1 MWLPLLD
8 MVSNRW
14 MAFSA
19 LHCLFLFVTYNV
31 LLLTSKDSGG
41 ETIMRTYHLQEW
53 IEMVQALA
61 IKLMARL
68 PELLEEYNRNQKN

>member
-1 MWLPLLD
+1 
-8 MVSNRW
+8 
-14 MAFSA
+14 
-19 LHCLFLFVTYNV
+19 
-31 LLLTSKDSGG
+31 
-41 ETIMRTYHLQEW
+41 MRTYHLQEW